1 MNMLTIENHIGK
13 ITVSTRYLTD
23 LIWNTVTGCFGVAD
37 MNTVSML
44 SDIRSALRLDKMNRN
59 GVGIKVKKNRI
70 FISLHVSV
78 TIGTNI
84 SAVTGSLK
92 HRVRYAVEQATGMDV
107 AGINVFV
114 DSITE

>member
-13 ITVSTRYLTD
+13 ITISNKYLTD

-37 MNTVSML
+37 MSTVSMM
-44 SDIRSALRLDKMNRN
+44 SDICSALKNERMRRN
-59 GVGIKVKKNRI
+59 GVSIKVKKNRI
-70 FISLHVSV
+70 FIILHVSV
-78 TIGTNI
+78 TIDTNI
-84 SAVTGSLK
+84 SAVTASLK
-92 HRVRYAVEQATGMDV
+92 HRVRYAVEQMTGMDV

>member
-13 ITVSTRYLTD
+13 ITISNKYLTD
-23 LIWNTVTGCFGVAD
+23 LIWNTVTSCIGVAD

-44 SDIRSALRLDKMNRN
+44 SDIRSVFNLDRMKQN
-59 GVGIKVKKNRI
+59 GVSIKVKKNRI
-70 FISLHVSV
+70 FIVLHVSV

-84 SAVTGSLK
+84 SAVTASLK
-92 HRVRYAVEQATGMDV
+92 HRVRYVVEQATGMDV

>member
-13 ITVSTRYLTD
+13 ITVSTKYLTD

-59 GVGIKVKKNRI
+59 GVGIKVKKNKI

-78 TIGTNI
+78 TLGTNI